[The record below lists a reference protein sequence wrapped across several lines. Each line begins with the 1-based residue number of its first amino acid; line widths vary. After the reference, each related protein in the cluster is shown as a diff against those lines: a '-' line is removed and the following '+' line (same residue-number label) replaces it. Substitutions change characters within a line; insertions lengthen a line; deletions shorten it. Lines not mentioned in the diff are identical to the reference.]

1 MSIMK
6 PAVSLMNRL
15 TYNYK
20 FTLIS
25 VLWLVPIIGVT
36 YLLVSQLNNSIHQ
49 IENEVHGIEAYRGI
63 YSLARDAQ
71 LYRDYRSVA
80 KQRTMPQLERLSIQ
94 AREDTAAHITTLQA
108 LIDARV
114 LDDEVFTEQANAL
127 INDWNKL
134 VAADNQA
141 SDFYTQYRYF
151 KEFTDKIEALL
162 ATLLQVSGLSQDT
175 SNRVHALLELS
186 HNYLYRAMDELGYAR
201 SIGIYAL
208 NSGTLDYALSD
219 ALNEIYDRLTNLDN
233 QLRSA
238 YEVAL
243 SASPEISAAL
253 ATHVSNLNE
262 AIVTV
267 QSVMDNDII
276 NPIRLEKPWQDYA
289 PLVNKEVDK
298 FAALNLATIDEISR
312 ILDERLQ
319 QETAARRNLFI
330 VLGIVLAI
338 IAYLYT
344 GFSLSVRSSISHFS
358 QAARKVSD
366 GDLTVRLER
375 ESRDELGQLTNE
387 FNDMTDQMH
396 QLINVVS
403 QTVAAVAAQSHRVN
417 ETAQS
422 NVRAVQHQMNETNQI
437 SEAMQQ
443 MVSAVDEV
451 ADNTHNT
458 SDAAIL
464 AESEASQGE
473 QVVDETLNTIH
484 QLADEIRHSV
494 DMINQVDKDSKDIN
508 QVLVEIKAIAEQTN
522 LLALNAAIE
531 AARAGEQGR
540 GFAVVADEVR
550 TLSQRTH
557 KSTEEI
563 EIMIERLQKG
573 VSGAVSSMHSSHS
586 TTEVTVQQSQKV
598 ADALRKIVSSVSA
611 IVGMSH
617 QIAGAA
623 EEQSAVAKNIESNV
637 RQILELGKETES
649 NANRSLAVSDEL
661 ANDTQAL
668 REIIHRFKV

>member
-1 MSIMK
+1 MN
-6 PAVSLMNRL
+6 PAISLMNRL

-25 VLWLVPIIGVT
+25 VLWLVPIVGVT
-36 YLLVSQLNNSIHQ
+36 YLLVSQLNQSIQQ
-49 IENEVHGIEAYRGI
+49 IQNEVNGIQAYRDIYALSIEA
-63 YSLARDAQ
+63 Q
-71 LYRDYRSVA
+71 EYRDYRSVA
-80 KQRTMPQLERLSIQ
+80 KQRTMPQLERRSIQ
-94 AREDTAAHITTLQA
+94 VREEAEQHIQTLQT
-108 LIDARV
+108 L
-114 LDDEVFTEQANAL
+114 LDTQLLNDDVFIEQANAL
-127 INDWNKL
+127 IEDWNDL
-134 VAADNQA
+134 IASDNQA

-151 KEFTDKIEALL
+151 KEFTDKIEALM

-186 HNYLYRAMDELGYAR
+186 NNYLIRAMDELGYAR

-208 NSGTLDYALSD
+208 NEGTLDYALSD
-219 ALNEIYDRLTNLDN
+219 ALNEIYDRLTNLDT
-233 QLRSA
+233 QLTAA

-243 SASPEISAAL
+243 AASPEIQRAL
-253 ATHVSNLNE
+253 TDHIAQLRES
-262 AIVTV
+262 IVTI
-267 QSVMDNDII
+267 QTVMDADII
-276 NPIRLEKPWQDYA
+276 NPIRLEKPWQDFA
-289 PLVNKEVDK
+289 PLVNAEIDK
-298 FAALNLATIDEISR
+298 FSALNTATINEIRR
-312 ILDERLQ
+312 ILDERLAE
-319 QETAARRNLFI
+319 ETAARRNLFI
-330 VLGIVLAI
+330 ILGFVLLV

-344 GFSLSVRSSISHFS
+344 GFSLSVRSSIGHFS
-358 QAARKVSD
+358 QAARQVSD

-375 ESRDELGQLTNE
+375 ESRDELGQLTTE

-403 QTVAAVAAQSHRVN
+403 QTVAAVAAQSTRVN
-417 ETAQS
+417 ETAQA
-422 NVRAVQHQMNETNQI
+422 NVRAVQRQMSETNQI

-458 SDAAIL
+458 SDAAIV
-464 AESEASQGE
+464 AESEASQGK

-494 DMINQVDKDSKDIN
+494 DMINQVDKDSNDIN

-563 EIMIERLQKG
+563 ESMIERLQKG
-573 VSGAVSSMHSSHS
+573 VAGAVSSMHSSHS

-598 ADALRKIVSSVSA
+598 ADALSKIVASVSA

-623 EEQSAVAKNIESNV
+623 EEQSVVAKNIESNV
-637 RQILELGKETES
+637 RQILDLGKETEA
-649 NANRSLAVSDEL
+649 NAKRSLDVSDAL
-661 ANDTQAL
+661 SDDTQAL
-668 REIIHRFKV
+668 RDIVQRFKV